1 MHNTS
6 NSVFL
11 KQASDWG
18 VPLDYV
24 SPIAVALAGQH
35 FALPINL

>member
-1 MHNTS
+1 MDNTS

-18 VPLDYV
+18 VPTPTGL
-24 SPIAVALAGQH
+24 VALALAG
-35 FALPINL
+35 